1 MTELN
6 EILGWDADQLAAL
19 RYEQA
24 RDALDV
30 VVAALEDAEV
40 PLEDLMRLWEV
51 GEQLANACEAH
62 LTRARERLEAAN
74 PTES

>member
-1 MTELN
+1 MAELD
-6 EILGWDADQLAAL
+6 EIVAWTPAQLEAL

-24 RDALDV
+24 REALDV
-30 VVAALEDAEV
+30 VVTALEDAEV

-51 GEQLANACEAH
+51 GELLAATCEAH

-74 PTES
+74 PAEG